1 MGRILIS
8 ITAFYLLASMIP
20 AQAQMAVIDTAAIG
34 KWSEQ
39 INAMT
44 DQTEISTE
52 QLSGINDISLSA
64 KDTVDAIGKA
74 GSITLPFANMVKLGS
89 QLRRDAMCLLPNLED
104 LMPDLSFEDLSWN
117 GICQSADLYR
127 QSLFLDE
134 DDGTADGDAPPQ
146 SSAEIRAAR
155 NAIQDRRQ
163 ALYQDSVLKGL
174 SGGDIG
180 VKSSEELLDAS
191 DELESS
197 AGGATTQNERL
208 AVIARGQVL
217 TVQALAQQ
225 NQILAQMLK
234 LQAMVALESGLS
246 LQQVTHAL
254 SEGEEAVEGGQ

>member
-1 MGRILIS
+1 MTRILI
-8 ITAFYLLASMIP
+8 ITTFTFIGLIIP
-20 AQAQMAVIDTAAIG
+20 ALAAMNVIDTAAIS

-44 DQTEISTE
+44 EQTEIGTE

-89 QLRRDAMCLLPNLED
+89 QLRRDAMCLLPDLED
-104 LMPDLSFEDLSWN
+104 LMPNLAFEDLSWN

-127 QSLFLDE
+127 QSLFLKE
-134 DDGTADGDAPPQ
+134 DDGQTDSDTPLQTSADMRG
-146 SSAEIRAAR
+146 EH
-155 NAIQDRRQ
+155 NAVRDRRV

-217 TVQALAQQ
+217 MVQAMAQQ
-225 NQILAQMLK
+225 NQLLAQLLK
-234 LQAMVALESGLS
+234 VQSMYAMQSGLS
-246 LQQVTHAL
+246 LEQATSAL
-254 SEGEEAVEGGQ
+254 NNEEAN

>member
-8 ITAFYLLASMIP
+8 SIAFYLLASMIP
-20 AQAQMAVIDTAAIG
+20 VQAQMAVIDTAAIG

-127 QSLFLDE
+127 QSLFMEE
-134 DDGTADGDAPPQ
+134 DDGQAGDNDTPRQ
-146 SSAEIRAAR
+146 SLARTRAKH
-155 NAIQDRRQ
+155 NAVRDRRT
-163 ALYQDSVLKGL
+163 ALLQDSVLKGL

-217 TVQALAQQ
+217 IVQALAQQ
-225 NQILAQMLK
+225 NQLLAQLLK
-234 LQAMVALESGLS
+234 VQSMEALEAGLS
-246 LQQVTHAL
+246 LEQAANAL
-254 SEGEEAVEGGQ
+254 AVDEQEAE

>member
-8 ITAFYLLASMIP
+8 STAFYLLASMIP
-20 AQAQMAVIDTAAIG
+20 VQAQMAVIDTAAIG

-134 DDGTADGDAPPQ
+134 DDETADGDAPRQ
-146 SSAEIRAAR
+146 SLARTRAKH
-155 NAIQDRRQ
+155 NAVRDRRT
-163 ALYQDSVLKGL
+163 ALLQDSVLKGL

-217 TVQALAQQ
+217 IVQALAQQ
-225 NQILAQMLK
+225 NQLLAQLLK
-234 LQAMVALESGLS
+234 VQSMEALEADLS
-246 LQQVTHAL
+246 LEQAANAL
-254 SEGEEAVEGGQ
+254 AVDEQEAE